1 LSPHKSNNPLL
12 LSSSIATFEHR
23 LSSFTMSDKTVLV
36 MRATG
41 VQGKGTIYHLA
52 RTGWHIRA
60 LVTDAAS
67 DRAIALKS
75 FGERITL
82 HQGNWKDPST
92 IETALKGCQALFF
105 NQMPSFVD
113 DAELQEARVVLDLA
127 KAAGVQ
133 HVVFPSSIFLSNPD
147 AGEDLKGF
155 IAAPAVLNKGSVE
168 KLVKSSGM
176 TWTLLRPGYFN
187 TNLLPPLIY
196 WMYPEMKQGRM
207 LNSYGPDCVITL
219 VDPDDIG
226 AFAVAAFDDPVK
238 FGGQSI
244 TVVSENMRFDNLM
257 KELSNAYGHPFE
269 VVYRTE
275 EETKSQM
282 DNVFVSGQVI
292 CRGVEKL
299 VNMEEVKSW
308 DIPLTSFKQFLEKH
322 KQELRKGTFSGD
334 ETTTEPFSVS
344 QMMGSK

>member
-1 LSPHKSNNPLL
+1 
-12 LSSSIATFEHR
+12 
-23 LSSFTMSDKTVLV
+23 MSDKTVLV

-168 KLVKSSGM
+168 K
-176 TWTLLRPGYFN
+176 
-187 TNLLPPLIY
+187 
-196 WMYPEMKQGRM
+196 
-207 LNSYGPDCVITL
+207 
-219 VDPDDIG
+219 DI
-226 AFAVAAFDDPVK
+226 
-238 FGGQSI
+238 SI
-244 TVVSENMRFDNLM
+244 
-257 KELSNAYGHPFE
+257 
-269 VVYRTE
+269 RT
-275 EETKSQM
+275 
-282 DNVFVSGQVI
+282 
-292 CRGVEKL
+292 CCHL
-299 VNMEEVKSW
+299 
-308 DIPLTSFKQFLEKH
+308 
-322 KQELRKGTFSGD
+322 
-334 ETTTEPFSVS
+334 
-344 QMMGSK
+344 

>member
-1 LSPHKSNNPLL
+1 
-12 LSSSIATFEHR
+12 
-23 LSSFTMSDKTVLV
+23 
-36 MRATG
+36 
-41 VQGKGTIYHLA
+41 
-52 RTGWHIRA
+52 
-60 LVTDAAS
+60 
-67 DRAIALKS
+67 
-75 FGERITL
+75 
-82 HQGNWKDPST
+82 
-92 IETALKGCQALFF
+92 
-105 NQMPSFVD
+105 
-113 DAELQEARVVLDLA
+113 
-127 KAAGVQ
+127 
-133 HVVFPSSIFLSNPD
+133 
-147 AGEDLKGF
+147 
-155 IAAPAVLNKGSVE
+155 
-168 KLVKSSGM
+168 
-176 TWTLLRPGYFN
+176 
-187 TNLLPPLIY
+187 
-196 WMYPEMKQGRM
+196 MYPEMKQGRM

-344 QMMGSK
+344 QMMGSKTRNPSRRGMMSCFGTSQGSNASVSTQPQGFTYSGSRILRPLMCLT

>member
-1 LSPHKSNNPLL
+1 MP
-12 LSSSIATFEHR
+12 
-23 LSSFTMSDKTVLV
+23 DKTVLV

-41 VQGKGTIYHLA
+41 VQGKGTIHHLA

-60 LVTDAAS
+60 LVTDPAS
-67 DRAIALKS
+67 DRALALKS

-105 NQMPSFVD
+105 NQMPSFVN
-113 DAELQEARVVLDLA
+113 DAELQEARVILDLA

-133 HVVFPSSIFLSNPD
+133 HVVFPSSIFLNSPNLR
-147 AGEDLKGF
+147 EDLKGI
-155 IAAPAVLNKGSVE
+155 IAAPAVLNKGNVE
-168 KLVKSSGM
+168 ELVKSSGM
-176 TWTLLRPGYFN
+176 IWTLLRPGYFN

-196 WMYPEMKQGRM
+196 WMYPEMKEGRM

-226 AFAVAAFDDPVK
+226 AFAAAAFDDPGK
-238 FGGQSI
+238 FGGQII
-244 TVVSENMRFDNLM
+244 TVVSENMRFDDMM
-257 KELSNAYGHPFE
+257 KELSTACGHKIE

-275 EETKSQM
+275 EESKSQM
-282 DNVFVSGQVI
+282 DNVFVSGQVM

-299 VNMEEVKSW
+299 VSMEEVKSW
-308 DIPLTSFKQFLEKH
+308 GIPLTSFRQFLEKH
-322 KQELRKGTFSGD
+322 KQELPKEIFSGD

-344 QMMGSK
+344 QMTGK